1 MQKYRKQIGLGLL
14 LSLAIYGV
22 ILVLFD
28 SQGQFTEGVGAAMQ
42 NFPWWTLGV
51 IALAQTGT
59 FLTRFLTWQYYM
71 GVVGARDKFSRLDSA
86 VIFITG
92 FVMVVSPGKAAE
104 VLKAVMVK
112 AKTGVPVARIVP
124 VILAER
130 VNDGISVLILMAVT
144 LILAG
149 DSLALDP
156 TTDALSRTIIFG
168 STLLIGAGLLAI
180 QIRPLG
186 MFALAL
192 IARMPLLKRA
202 HPWFCELYESSR
214 EVFNLWHVALT
225 MIFGIGT
232 YAFTALV
239 FVLILWAFG
248 LSMTTALILQAAF
261 IVGIGSAIGALSFV
275 PNGAG
280 VTELS
285 LAALMMAIIAPSH
298 PEMTLGVAAAA
309 ALLEGFFHKWYRVL
323 VGLLVAFIFRGR
335 LFTPSVEA
343 GLTEV
348 ELKPEGA

>member
-1 MQKYRKQIGLGLL
+1 
-14 LSLAIYGV
+14 
-22 ILVLFD
+22 
-28 SQGQFTEGVGAAMQ
+28 
-42 NFPWWTLGV
+42 
-51 IALAQTGT
+51 
-59 FLTRFLTWQYYM
+59 
-71 GVVGARDKFSRLDSA
+71 
-86 VIFITG
+86 
-92 FVMVVSPGKAAE
+92 
-104 VLKAVMVK
+104 
-112 AKTGVPVARIVP
+112 
-124 VILAER
+124 
-130 VNDGISVLILMAVT
+130 
-144 LILAG
+144 
-149 DSLALDP
+149 
-156 TTDALSRTIIFG
+156 
-168 STLLIGAGLLAI
+168 
-180 QIRPLG
+180 
-186 MFALAL
+186 
-192 IARMPLLKRA
+192 
-202 HPWFCELYESSR
+202 
-214 EVFNLWHVALT
+214 